1 MLGQHHMIMF
11 TNFIFIFS
19 FTIGCARTTKEI
31 GLVKHTRQKKIF
43 IQIGYSRTLRIH
55 WYLLI
60 FHRRYLIQQQISHY
74 FGIPTFSPTLLKR
87 CKHRSTSRIVVTFT
101 FRYHKIAQNYN
112 NTISLSIK
120 YHTKGGH
127 NTLSGPLWA
136 SSFSLNGRYAL
147 LGYIIFEERDIR
159 CWSQGRAC

>member
-74 FGIPTFSPTLLKR
+74 FGIPTFSPTLLGAVHKGR
-87 CKHRSTSRIVVTFT
+87 PESGGREGGWTFGRLRTWGGGGSWRS
-101 FRYHKIAQNYN
+101 
-112 NTISLSIK
+112 
-120 YHTKGGH
+120 
-127 NTLSGPLWA
+127 
-136 SSFSLNGRYAL
+136 GRP
-147 LGYIIFEERDIR
+147 
-159 CWSQGRAC
+159 